1 MFSLCFISQYFSF
14 NVFEFNLLVILVCE
28 DICIW
33 YFVDVCF
40 CVFPPIFC
48 LQCLSISY
56 LILGMCWNMYLI
68 FYWPLLLLFFPPNIL
83 PSIFINLLVILVR
96 VEICIWYFI
105 DLCLRI
111 HIFPSIFFNLLVILV
126 VLKCVFDIL
135 LMSASGILH
144 FVIVPYVDIN
154 YHTSQIGIT
163 EN

>member
-68 FYWPLLLLFFPPNIL
+68 FYWPLPEDPYFSFNIFQSL
-83 PSIFINLLVILVR
+83 GHFGS
-96 VEICIWYFI
+96 VEMCIWYFI
-105 DLCLRI
+105 DVCLRDTTLCYC
-111 HIFPSIFFNLLVILV
+111 SICWYKLSHQSDRYYRKLRIL
-126 VLKCVFDIL
+126 KI
-135 LMSASGILH
+135 
-144 FVIVPYVDIN
+144 
-154 YHTSQIGIT
+154 
-163 EN
+163 

>member
-14 NVFEFNLLVILVCE
+14 NVFEFNLLVILVRE

-40 CVFPPIFC
+40 CVSPPPQYFSFNVYQS
-48 LQCLSISY
+48 LAY
-56 LILGMCWNMYLI
+56 FGMCWNMYLI
-68 FYWPLLLLFFPPNIL
+68 FYWPLPEDPYFSFNVFQSLGSF
-83 PSIFINLLVILVR
+83 
-96 VEICIWYFI
+96 WY
-105 DLCLRI
+105 
-111 HIFPSIFFNLLVILV
+111 